1 MTAAV
6 REETAPSR
14 TRLAVFGVL
23 AFAVVVLG
31 IPIGRAPIWDP
42 SDARWVLLARDVVEH
57 GHWLVPE
64 IRGVPNEGLYK
75 PHLYTWSIALAS
87 LASGQVTEFTAA
99 LPSMV
104 SAIAGVAGV
113 VAIGSL
119 LWSVRAGVVAGL
131 ILSTTSNYFAFAH
144 HSIADVMMTSFMVWA
159 LYFLLRAR
167 RDGSLRPLLGFYACV
182 GAAMLS
188 KGPPGLAAL
197 LAAVVA
203 TALEG
208 GRPAL
213 RRLRP
218 AVGALM
224 LGVLAL
230 FWIVPY
236 LVTARPAFV
245 HEVLLGEYALWFLG
259 PHGLGYRIAH
269 LPTVLLYFLPW
280 TLFLPATV
288 VWWRRSGPDD
298 GRRYVLWWT
307 ITLWMVVGLSGMYRP
322 RYYLPVYPGLAL
334 LTGEC
339 FARAVARTIRRELR
353 LGSIAFVVMMMA
365 LLIVAVSPLSL
376 SGEGPV
382 YMPDVVLERVL
393 IACLAASGVV
403 GVVLATRRD
412 TVIGLGGVVAVVLGA
427 ILTVEAHTSPLRRA
441 RYYDVPTLG
450 AVATAHTP
458 PDGTVFGY
466 PDLSLEY
473 DVYVHRRI
481 VEIGSEQLTRLLAEP
496 SKDVVIMTRRRWAA
510 LAGRV
515 APVWYVLESRTVGD
529 HDIVVIGCCQ
539 VRTRPAAL
547 SPLAVPRA
555 IQRRD
560 RSPRLSAPAR
570 DGDPRLCR

>member
-42 SDARWVLLARDVVEH
+42 NDARWVLLARDVVEH

-75 PHLYTWSIALAS
+75 PHLYTWSIAL
-87 LASGQVTEFTAA
+87 
-99 LPSMV
+99 
-104 SAIAGVAGV
+104 
-113 VAIGSL
+113 GSL

-197 LAAVVA
+197 LAAVMA

-236 LVTARPAFV
+236 LVAARPAFV

-515 APVWYVLESRTVGD
+515 APVWFVLESRTVGD